1 MTLRIGIIGC
11 GAIGQDHARRLHFKL
26 TGARVVALS
35 DINVEAAQ
43 VFSLASGIH
52 ARVYASYQDVIQAE
66 DVDALVVASWGLAHE
81 EQVLACIAAG
91 KPVFCEKPLTTTAAG
106 GLRIVE
112 AEVRHGKPLVQVGFM
127 RRFDAGYRALKKT
140 IDAGTI
146 GDVLMAHC
154 AHRNPSVPANYGG
167 DMGITDT
174 HVHEID
180 VLRWLLDD
188 DYVTAQVVQ
197 GRKSRNA
204 QGDLHDPIMVLL
216 ETRQGIR
223 IDTEIFVTCRFGYDI
238 QCHVVGETGVA
249 SLPEPAS
256 VALRSGGRQSTEILM
271 DWKQRF
277 IDSYDVELQEWL
289 HHTQAGL
296 VNGPTAWDGYFASAT
311 AEACVEARRSK
322 QIVPIRIATR
332 PAFYDSRTLAG
343 TLQGLQACE

>member
-1 MTLRIGIIGC
+1 MTLRIGVIGC
-11 GAIGQDHARRLHFKL
+11 GAIGRDHARRLHFKL
-26 TGARVVALS
+26 SGATVVALN
-35 DINVEAAQ
+35 DVNLDATEAFAQ
-43 VFSLASGIH
+43 TAGIP
-52 ARVYASYQDVIQAE
+52 ARVYANYQDLIQAD
-66 DVDALVVASWGLAHE
+66 DVDALLVTSWGSAHE

-91 KPVFCEKPLTTTAAG
+91 KPVFCEKPLATTASG

-127 RRFDAGYRALKKT
+127 RRFDAGYRALKAT

-146 GDVLMAHC
+146 GHVLMAHC

-174 HVHEID
+174 HVHELD
-180 VLRWLLDD
+180 VLRWLLND

-204 QGDLHDPIMVLL
+204 SGDLHDPMMVLL
-216 ETRQGIR
+216 ETRNGIR

-238 QCHVVGETGVA
+238 QCHLVGETGVA

-256 VALRSGGRQSTEILM
+256 VGLRLQGRQSTGILM

-289 HHTQAGL
+289 LATQRGT
-296 VNGPTAWDGYFASAT
+296 VNGPTAWDGYAASAT
-311 AEACVEARRSK
+311 AEACVEARHSK
-322 QIVPIRIATR
+322 QIVPIVIPDR
-332 PAFYDSRTLAG
+332 PAFYAS
-343 TLQGLQACE
+343 GLN